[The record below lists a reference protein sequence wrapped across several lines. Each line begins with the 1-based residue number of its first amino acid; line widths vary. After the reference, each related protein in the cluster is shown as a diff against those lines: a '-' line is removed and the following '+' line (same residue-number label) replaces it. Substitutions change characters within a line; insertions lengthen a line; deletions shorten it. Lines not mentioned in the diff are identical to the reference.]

1 MAVGSGSLEVHPD
14 TGKGYTAMRS
24 TLSFD
29 QRFINAAAANDFMST
44 FQRVVENPQYMNL
57 GLVPPMRRVTAV
69 EIWFINKKEIW
80 KKNLVKISDLKI
92 CLSMDGFTHYA
103 QPQIQSLEVITLHVT
118 PTQDGPCDG
127 LSVAGLRGCN
137 LICAFGSVKNM
148 EEIIFWCQNSAS
160 KLFDDSM

>member
-1 MAVGSGSLEVHPD
+1 MIRFVLLFQGGTFTISNLGMFGIKEFTAIINPPQCAIMAVGSGSLEVHPD

-69 EIWFINKKEIW
+69 EI
-80 KKNLVKISDLKI
+80 
-92 CLSMDGFTHYA
+92 
-103 QPQIQSLEVITLHVT
+103 
-118 PTQDGPCDG
+118 
-127 LSVAGLRGCN
+127 
-137 LICAFGSVKNM
+137 
-148 EEIIFWCQNSAS
+148 
-160 KLFDDSM
+160 